1 METIKIDEK
10 LISSPMTIKELLV
23 YYSCVKGRIKRRL
36 KEFEAVYKKDD
47 RRIFE
52 ELCFCIFTANASA
65 KMGYNCIERIR
76 PILLKGSVS
85 ELQKAVKGH
94 YRFWK
99 IRPAYIVHTREFLR
113 ENYGLK
119 MKKLIKSFEN
129 KEALRDFFAKSKGIR
144 GIGYKEASHFLRNIG
159 IKGYGIMDK
168 HILRCLCEFGII
180 KEVKPV
186 NTRGKYLEAEDKFKK
201 FAERIKVDFDELDL
215 LLWSSK
221 TGEILK

>member
-1 METIKIDEK
+1 METIKISEK
-10 LISSPMTIKELLV
+10 LLSSPMTVKELLN
-23 YYSCVKGRIKRRL
+23 YYSCVKKQIKGRI
-36 KEFEAVYKKDD
+36 KEFEAVYKEND
-47 RRIFE
+47 RRLFE

-76 PILLKGSVS
+76 PILLEGSVA
-85 ELQKAVKGH
+85 ELQAAIKGH

-99 IRPAYIVHTREFLR
+99 VRPAYIVHTREFLR

-119 MKKLIKSFEN
+119 MKKLIESFES
-129 KEALRDFFAKSKGIR
+129 KEALRDFFAKSKGIK

-180 KEVKPV
+180 CEVKPV
-186 NTRGKYLEAEDKFKK
+186 NTREKYLDAEAKLKEFGKK
-201 FAERIKVDFDELDL
+201 IKVDFDELDL

>member
-1 METIKIDEK
+1 M
-10 LISSPMTIKELLV
+10 
-23 YYSCVKGRIKRRL
+23 
-36 KEFEAVYKKDD
+36 A
-47 RRIFE
+47 
-52 ELCFCIFTANASA
+52 
-65 KMGYNCIERIR
+65 
-76 PILLKGSVS
+76 
-85 ELQKAVKGH
+85 ELQAAIKGH

-99 IRPAYIVHTREFLR
+99 VRPAYIVHTREFLR

-119 MKKLIKSFEN
+119 MKKLIESFES
-129 KEALRDFFAKSKGIR
+129 KEALRDFFAKSKGIK

-180 KEVKPV
+180 CEVKPV
-186 NTRGKYLEAEDKFKK
+186 NTREKYLDAEAKLKEFGKK
-201 FAERIKVDFDELDL
+201 IKVDFDELDL